1 MKQPWVYMC
10 SPSRSPLSTRS
21 LWVFPV
27 HQVRA
32 LVSCIQ
38 PGLVISFTVD
48 NIHVSMLFSWTIPI
62 LIFKTKYGP
71 KHKVKNHLFTCS
83 DLFETESRSV
93 VSESLPRHG
102 PYSPWS
108 SPGQNTG
115 VGSLSL
121 LQGIFPTQGSN
132 PGLPYCRWI
141 LYQLSR
147 KGNPRILEWIA
158 CPCSSQTSRPKMG
171 RGSPALHVD
180 SLPTELSGNCS
191 IIPGVYFWITEVLRI
206 WIVLYLYECITD
218 TFYI

>member
-1 MKQPWVYMC
+1 MC
-10 SPSRSPLSTRS
+10 SIPGSGRSAGEGKGNQTSVFLPGESCGQRS
-21 LWVFPV
+21 L
-27 HQVRA
+27 
-32 LVSCIQ
+32 
-38 PGLVISFTVD
+38 VD
-48 NIHVSMLFSWTIPI
+48 YSLCRRKESGTTAQLSMHASI
-62 LIFKTKYGP
+62 LTFKTKYGP
-71 KHKVKNHLFTCS
+71 KHKVKNRLFTCS

-147 KGNPRILEWIA
+147 KGSPRTLEWVA
-158 CPCSSQTSRPKMG
+158 CPCSSQSSRPKMG

-191 IIPGVYFWITEVLRI
+191 IIPGVYF
-206 WIVLYLYECITD
+206 
-218 TFYI
+218 